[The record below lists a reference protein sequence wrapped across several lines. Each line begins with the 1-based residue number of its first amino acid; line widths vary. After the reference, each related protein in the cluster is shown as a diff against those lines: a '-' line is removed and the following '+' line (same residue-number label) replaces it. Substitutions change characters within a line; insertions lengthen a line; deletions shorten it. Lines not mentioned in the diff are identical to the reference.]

1 MSWVEILAQAGS
13 AGGGNTVTITT
24 IIVAAFVQ
32 ISLALLAFLAA
43 QNANRKA
50 DTAAVKADK
59 IVEQN
64 ASQAVEI
71 SKVKGTVDTTERIV
85 NSRSDKQDAKIKE
98 LEAMVR
104 ELKGAASDRRAEFKG
119 GDPADQHT
127 EEKEP

>member
-1 MSWVEILAQAGS
+1 
-13 AGGGNTVTITT
+13 
-24 IIVAAFVQ
+24 
-32 ISLALLAFLAA
+32 
-43 QNANRKA
+43 
-50 DTAAVKADK
+50 VKADK